1 MPTSSGWSLRSATLT
16 SRAIAMLLAVGC
28 TAIVGCS
35 DDEAEDAAGGGGAG
49 PGGAIAAGG
58 DDVTVSTGTEG
69 YATTTVGSGS
79 GGSTGSGVECT
90 PEDTF
95 DGKPLEGDAGAWTWV
110 DVPDALCRDG
120 SPTGFGVRL
129 NPDSDKLF
137 IYFEGGGACFSALTC
152 SLNLSSYGQASF
164 SGFANGGGQG
174 GIFDSENE
182 ANPLRDWNVVY
193 IPYCTGDVHAGNA
206 MDSDV
211 PGLTAPKGQ
220 SFVGY
225 RNVGL
230 YLERIVPTFRNVSK
244 VLVTGSSAGGFGA
257 TYNFDRIAQAFCPT
271 PAVLVDDSGPAMS
284 DEYLAPCLQTRWR
297 EVWGL
302 NSTLPAGCPE
312 CTGPDGGGIVNYV
325 TYLGN
330 RYADSRLGLLSS
342 EEDSTIRLFY
352 GFGENE
358 CANIDGAIPFA
369 MSGDKFAEGLADLR
383 ENRLSLLPAWGTYFV
398 GGATH
403 TFLGGAGYASTTVE
417 RVPLTEWI
425 AAIVDGGSSMNV
437 GP

>member
-1 MPTSSGWSLRSATLT
+1 MLERSTIATLLVVGA
-16 SRAIAMLLAVGC
+16 SLIAGC
-28 TAIVGCS
+28 R
-35 DDEAEDAAGGGGAG
+35 DDGAEEATGGGPAGSGGEAGIGGAG
-49 PGGAIAAGG
+49 PTTAGSYATVGTGDTSGTGASGGGAPECKP
-58 DDVTVSTGTEG
+58 EG
-69 YATTTVGSGS
+69 
-79 GGSTGSGVECT
+79 
-90 PEDTF
+90 TF
-95 DGKPLEGDAGAWTWV
+95 DGKPLEGEAGAWTWV
-110 DVPDALCRDG
+110 AVPDALCRDG

-137 IYFEGGGACFSALTC
+137 IYFEGGGACFNSMSC
-152 SLNLSSYGQASF
+152 GVNPSSYGEGNF
-164 SGFANGGGQG
+164 SIFANGGGQG
-174 GIFDSENE
+174 GIFDAENE

-193 IPYCTGDVHAGNA
+193 IPYCTGDVHAGDA
-206 MDSDV
+206 TDVDV
-211 PGLTAPKGQ
+211 PGFTAPKNQ

-230 YLERIVPTFRNVSK
+230 YLQRIVPTFPDVSK

-257 TYNFDRIAQAFCPT
+257 TYNFDRIAQAFCPR
-271 PAVLVDDSGPAMS
+271 PAALIDDSGPAMS

-302 NSTLPAGCPE
+302 DSTLPAGCPE

-330 RYADSRLGLLSS
+330 RYPDSRMGLLSNDQ
-342 EEDSTIRLFY
+342 DSTIRLFY

-369 MSGDKFAEGLADLR
+369 MSGAKFAEGLTDLR
-383 ENRLSLLPAWGTYFV
+383 DNLLSTSPVWGTYFV
-398 GGATH
+398 DGASH
-403 TFLGGAGYASTTVE
+403 TFLGGGAYTSTTVE
-417 RVPLTEWI
+417 SVPLTKWV
-425 AAIVDGGSSMNV
+425 ADIVDGESSINV

>member
-1 MPTSSGWSLRSATLT
+1 MLKTTAIATL
-16 SRAIAMLLAVGC
+16 LLVGSSL
-28 TAIVGCS
+28 IVGCS
-35 DDEAEDAAGGGGAG
+35 DDGAEDGEGGGGSAPSVGDVGGAG
-49 PGGAIAAGG
+49 PTSAASYATAGTGDTSGTGASGGGAP
-58 DDVTVSTGTEG
+58 
-69 YATTTVGSGS
+69 
-79 GGSTGSGVECT
+79 ECA
-90 PEDTF
+90 PETIF
-95 DGKPLEGDAGAWTWV
+95 DGKPLEGDAGSWTWV

-137 IYFEGGGACFSALTC
+137 LYFEGGGACFNALSC
-152 SLNLSSYGQASF
+152 SLNPSSYGAASF
-164 SGFANGGGQG
+164 AGFSVGGGQA
-174 GIFDSENE
+174 GIFDASNE
-182 ANPLRDWNVVY
+182 DNPLRDWNAVY
-193 IPYCTGDVHAGNA
+193 IPYCTGDVHAGDA
-206 MDSDV
+206 TDADV

-271 PAVLVDDSGPAMS
+271 PAVLIDDSGPAMS
-284 DEYLAPCLQTRWR
+284 DAYLAPCLQTRWR

-302 NSTLPAGCPE
+302 DSTLPSGCSE

-330 RYADSRLGLLSS
+330 RYPESRMGLLSS

-358 CANIDGAIPFA
+358 CANIDGAVPS

-383 ENRLSLLPAWGTYFV
+383 TTYLSTSPAWGTYFV
-398 GGATH
+398 EGGSH
-403 TFLGGAGYASTTVE
+403 TFLGGSAYGSTTVDG
-417 RVPLTEWI
+417 VPLTAWL
-425 AAIVDGGSSMNV
+425 ANVVSGGSSVHV